1 MILWINCAKFMA
13 ILAVMVDHTAGILYT
28 DAKFHWAS
36 FYSVSLFIL
45 ISGMLSYRS
54 NSKHNYSYG
63 RTVVHSL
70 KKIVIAYILATFIYH
85 IFTFKAFDLV
95 PFLRSLV
102 FFNASGPLYYVLL
115 YIHLM
120 LINKVMYNFIAFKT
134 RAVFIKDLTVGYVL
148 VAIAYMT
155 TNYSNI
161 LNVYG
166 GGGEAVRRHLPVFV
180 LSGNAPRKI

>member
-1 MILWINCAKFMA
+1 MA

-28 DAKFHWAS
+28 DAGFHWAS

-54 NSKHNYSYG
+54 NSRHHYSYG
-63 RTVVHSL
+63 RTVAHSL
-70 KKIVIAYILATFIYH
+70 KKITIAYILATFIYH
-85 IFTFKAFDLV
+85 IFTYKAFDFV
-95 PFLRSLV
+95 TYLRSLI

-115 YIHLM
+115 YISLM
-120 LINKVMYNFIAFKT
+120 LVNKIMYNFVAFKT
-134 RAVFIKDLTVGYVL
+134 RAAVLKDLSVGYCVI
-148 VAIAYMT
+148 AIAYIT

-166 GGGEAVRRHLPVFV
+166 GGGEAARRNLPVSV
-180 LSGNAPRKI
+180 LSGNAS